1 MRNVTHNFDP
11 QIGDKAAVYYYSDVH
26 PCTVI
31 KRTKKFVT
39 VQMDD
44 YKLNKDSKPEIT
56 PGGFAG
62 HCSNQRELKY
72 DITRNENGGTMKFGL
87 RQNGVWCQCGAHHSN
102 PTSLGKGWRAK
113 YDYNF

>member
-1 MRNVTHNFDP
+1 MTNVTQNFNP
-11 QIGDKAAVYYYSDVH
+11 EIGDKAAVYYFTDVQ

-44 YKLNKDSKPEIT
+44 YKLNKDSKPEIIA
-56 PGGFAG
+56 GGFAG
-62 HCSNQRELKY
+62 HCTNQRELKY
-72 DITRNENGGTMKFGL
+72 DITRNENGGTLKFGL
-87 RQNGVWCQCGAHHSN
+87 RENGIWCRCGDTCRN
-102 PTSLGKGWRAK
+102 PTALGKGWRAF